1 MTYQTT
7 LDMLFKFDRFVPNYA
22 CNNQKNLMAIIGGLG
37 SDISFHMSDI
47 LTLYKIPQLTYG
59 SFASEQNNPTRFPSF
74 YRMVSNEAHQYTG
87 IVQLLKHFGWS
98 WVGLII
104 LRDESGDNFLKIL
117 EHLFFQNGIC
127 SAFIQRIPSQGRL
140 PSLTQINKVSSST
153 YQYVLDNRVN
163 IFVVYGET
171 LTVMWLSSL
180 MFQSDS
186 FHQENAS
193 IGKLWIVTAQIDF
206 TIMGLVTSWDSK
218 LFQGTISFEVPSNEP
233 LGFQTYL
240 QNLKCCPEEGDNFLQ
255 DFWEQA
261 FQCTFSDCKESLE
274 QDKVCTGVEKLEV
287 LPDAV
292 FEMQMTGYSYSIFNA
307 VYLLAHAL
315 HAMSS
320 FRFLHRA
327 LMKEKRL
334 ARQDLQPW
342 QLHWFLQGISFNN
355 SAGERVAFN
364 YKMEV
369 ATGFDIMQMVIFPN
383 NSFTKVKVG
392 KIDSEEEQTFSFY
405 QDRNSWHRLFNQV
418 LPFSLCS
425 NPCQPGYQRRKKEGE
440 KFCCYDCAPC
450 PEREIS
456 HKIDMVDCSP
466 CPEDEYPSKKKD
478 QCVLKTLN
486 FLSYKE
492 PLGTCLALI
501 GISLFITTAFVL
513 RTFLKHQDTPI
524 VKANNWQL
532 TVTLLLSLLLCFLS
546 PLLFLG
552 QPNKTTCFLCQTAFG
567 IIFAVA
573 VSCVLAKTIMVVV
586 AFMATKPGSNMRK
599 WLGRKLTSCIVIFC
613 TLIQASICSWWM
625 ATSPPFPNLD
635 MHSLTSEII
644 AECNVGS
651 AVMFYLVLGYLGFL
665 AIISFMVAF
674 FARKLPDAFNEAKFI
689 TFSML
694 VFCSV
699 WLTFVP
705 TYLST
710 KGKYMVAVEIFSIL
724 ASSGGLLSCIFFPKC
739 YIILLRPQLNNKQQL
754 RKSN

>member
-1 MTYQTT
+1 TPHFVSINFFSNFRLFVASKIYMGLTKFYQHVLGLVFAVYEINQNPQILPNVTLGFHIYDSYYNEKMTYQTT
-7 LDMLFKFDRFVPNYA
+7 LDLLFKFDRFVPNYA
-22 CNNQKNLMAIIGGLG
+22 CNIQKNLMAIIGGLG

-47 LTLYKIPQLTYG
+47 LTLYKIPQVTL
-59 SFASEQNNPTRFPSF
+59 
-74 YRMVSNEAHQYTG
+74 QYAG
-87 IVQLLKHFGWS
+87 IVQLLKHFGWT
-98 WVGLII
+98 WIGLIV
-104 LRDESGDNFLKIL
+104 LRDESGDHFLKIL
-117 EHLFFQNGIC
+117 EPLFFQNGIC

-140 PSLTQINKVSSST
+140 PSLTQINEVSSST
-153 YQYVLDNRVN
+153 YQYVMDNRAN
-163 IFVVYGET
+163 IFIVYGEI

-186 FHQENAS
+186 FHQENAPM
-193 IGKLWIVTAQIDF
+193 GKLWIVTAQIDF
-206 TIMGLVTSWDSK
+206 TIMGLVTSWDSE
-218 LFQGTISFEVPSNEP
+218 LFQGTISFEVPSDEP

-240 QNLKCCPEEGDNFLQ
+240 QNLKCCSEQGDNFLK

-261 FQCTFSDCKESLE
+261 FHCTLSNSKESVE
-274 QDKVCTGVEKLEV
+274 HNKICTGVEKLEV
-287 LPDAV
+287 LPNAV

-320 FRFLHRA
+320 FRSLHQTLVKR
-327 LMKEKRL
+327 KRL
-334 ARQDLQPW
+334 VRQELQPW
-342 QLHWFLQGISFNN
+342 QVI
-355 SAGERVAFN
+355 RIMVA
-364 YKMEV
+364 
-369 ATGFDIMQMVIFPN
+369 P
-383 NSFTKVKVG
+383 
-392 KIDSEEEQTFSFY
+392 
-405 QDRNSWHRLFNQV
+405 SWHRLFNQV

-425 NPCQPGYQRRKKEGE
+425 NPCQPGYQKKKKEGE
-440 KFCCYDCAPC
+440 KFCCYDCSPC
-450 PEREIS
+450 PEGEIS
-456 HKIDMVDCSP
+456 HQIDMVDCSP
-466 CPEDEYPSKKKD
+466 CPEDQYPGKKRD
-478 QCVLKTLN
+478 RCVFKTLN
-486 FLSYKE
+486 FLSHKE
-492 PLGTCLALI
+492 PLGMSLALV
-501 GISLFITTAFVL
+501 GISLFIMTVFVL
-513 RTFLKHQDTPI
+513 RIFVKHQDTPI
-524 VKANNWQL
+524 VKANNREL
-532 TVTLLLSLLLCFLS
+532 TFTLLLSLLLCFLS
-546 PLLFLG
+546 ALLFFG

-567 IIFAVA
+567 IVFAVA
-573 VSCVLAKTIMVVV
+573 ISCVLAKTITVVV

-599 WLGRKLTSCIVIFC
+599 WLGRKLASSIVISC
-613 TLIQASICSWWM
+613 TLVQASICSWWM

-651 AVMFYLVLGYLGFL
+651 SVMFYLVLGYLGFL

-694 VFCSV
+694 MFCSV

-739 YIILLRPQLNNKQQL
+739 YIILWRPQLNNKQQL